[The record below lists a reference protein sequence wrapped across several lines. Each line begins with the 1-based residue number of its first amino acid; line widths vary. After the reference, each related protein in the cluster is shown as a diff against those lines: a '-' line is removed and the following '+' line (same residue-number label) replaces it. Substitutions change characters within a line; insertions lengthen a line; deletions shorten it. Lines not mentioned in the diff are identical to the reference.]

1 MNRIYGV
8 AQNNIRSR
16 FLRQLSKS
24 GVNPLL
30 INGHIR
36 PRLSAAARRR
46 SRLLFYSAPD
56 LHRLLAISMFLNPSS
71 CNPDRDVKR
80 RRDDRVGRLRSLAC
94 CALQPRILLQ

>member
-1 MNRIYGV
+1 M
-8 AQNNIRSR
+8 
-16 FLRQLSKS
+16 
-24 GVNPLL
+24 NPLL

-80 RRDDRVGRLRSLAC
+80 RRDDRMSSLISRALR
-94 CALQPRILLQ
+94 PRTLLQHARIPDHVVGTCQDDPRRLLDIIYII